1 MKSNFI
7 FALLIGAS
15 VVTFSA
21 DELLKSNNYFDL
33 IEYRYVLLFLI
44 FSISFLSIRR
54 FNTKEENNNDKELN
68 NINRWKLENMSRYE
82 YISILVI
89 IIYLFP
95 LPFLTGHI
103 LQTQIV
109 KGILCLYILIWLSK
123 KSHNK
128 SMNKNN

>member
-1 MKSNFI
+1 MKSNFL

-21 DELLKSNNYFDL
+21 DELLKSNNYFDF
-33 IEYRYVLLFLI
+33 IEYRHVLLFLI
-44 FSISFLSIRR
+44 FTISFLSIRR
-54 FNTKEENNNDKELN
+54 FNTKKHNNDKELN
-68 NINRWKLENMSRYE
+68 KINRWKLENMSRYE

-95 LPFLTGHI
+95 LPFLTEHI
-103 LQTQIV
+103 LQAQIV

-123 KSHNK
+123 KAITK
-128 SMNKNN
+128 A

>member
-1 MKSNFI
+1 MKSNFL

-21 DELLKSNNYFDL
+21 DELLKSNNYFDF
-33 IEYRYVLLFLI
+33 IEYRHVLLFLI
-44 FSISFLSIRR
+44 FTISFLSIRR
-54 FNTKEENNNDKELN
+54 FNTKKHNNDKELN
-68 NINRWKLENMSRYE
+68 KINRWKLENMSRYE

-95 LPFLTGHI
+95 LPFLTEHI
-103 LQTQIV
+103 LQAQIV

-128 SMNKNN
+128 SINKNN